1 MHSHTQEHSLTLGL
15 GWSRY
20 ARNMGLIA
28 LRMLL
33 GDRAKYLS
41 LVCGLAF
48 AVLLISQQGAI
59 FLGLLTRSTGPL
71 QNVNQPD
78 LWVGDPWV
86 RWISETRNLSES
98 DLNRVRSVPGV
109 EWAEPFFNARATC
122 DMPSG
127 NIRFV
132 NIVGVDRATMIGRPP
147 EVTRGRL
154 EDLRIPDAVLV
165 EESGR
170 SKLENIDVGE
180 VLKLNDK
187 RAVVVGF
194 CRAKPGFD
202 SPALVY
208 TTFENAVRFVPLG
221 RNAISFILVKMK
233 PGHDHI
239 SVQAAISS
247 LPDLRAFTTE
257 EMRDRSI
264 DFILKETGI
273 GINFGITVLL
283 GIVIGLA
290 VSAAIFYQFTTENI
304 RHYAV
309 LRAMGASRRMMIGM
323 VFLQAGWA
331 GLVGFG
337 IGVGITSGFSL
348 MSRQPG
354 TELAVIFPWWIML
367 GSFVG
372 MIVCVSLGALL
383 SLHRVL
389 TLEPAVVFK

>member
-1 MHSHTQEHSLTLGL
+1 M
-15 GWSRY
+15 WR
-20 ARNMGLIA
+20 IA

-86 RWISETRNLSES
+86 RWISETRNLSDA

-132 NIVGVDRATMIGRPP
+132 NIVGVDRSTMIGRPP
-147 EVTRGRL
+147 EVTQGRL

-170 SKLENIDVGE
+170 PKLENVAVGD

-221 RNAISFILVKMK
+221 RNAISYILVRVK
-233 PGHDHI
+233 PGHDHAT
-239 SVQAAISS
+239 VKAAISA
-247 LPDLRAFTTE
+247 LPDLRAFSTE
-257 EMRDRSI
+257 EMRSRSI

-283 GIVIGLA
+283 GVVIGLA

-309 LRAMGASRRMMIGM
+309 LKAMGASTRVLTGM
-323 VFLQAGWA
+323 VFLQAAWA
-331 GLVGFG
+331 GVIGFG
-337 IGVGITSGFSL
+337 IGVGVTSAFSL
-348 MSRQPG
+348 LSRRPG

-367 GSFVG
+367 GAFVG
-372 MIVCVSLGALL
+372 MIACVSLGALM

-389 TLEPAVVFK
+389 RLEPAMVFK

>member
-1 MHSHTQEHSLTLGL
+1 M
-15 GWSRY
+15 WRV
-20 ARNMGLIA
+20 A

-33 GDRAKYLS
+33 GDRPKYLS
-41 LVCGLAF
+41 LVCGLGF

-71 QNVNQPD
+71 QNVTQPD
-78 LWVGDPWV
+78 LWVADPWV
-86 RWISETRNLSES
+86 RWISETRNLSEA

-122 DMPSG
+122 DLPGG

-132 NIVGVDRATMIGRPP
+132 NIVGIDRTTMIGQPP
-147 EVTRGRL
+147 EVTEGRL

-165 EESGR
+165 EESAR
-170 SKLENIDVGE
+170 PKLEGIGVGDE
-180 VLKLNDK
+180 LKLNDR

-202 SPALVY
+202 SPALIY

-221 RNAISFILVKMK
+221 RNTISFILVRVKE
-233 PGHDHI
+233 GYEHAA
-239 SVQAAISS
+239 VQAAISA
-247 LPDLRAFTTE
+247 LPDLKAFTTE
-257 EMRDRSI
+257 EIRRRSV
-264 DFILKETGI
+264 DFILRETGI

-283 GIVIGLA
+283 GVVIGLA
-290 VSAAIFYQFTTENI
+290 VSAAIFYQFTSENL
-304 RHYAV
+304 RNYAV
-309 LRAMGASRRMMIGM
+309 LKAMGTKKPALIGM
-323 VFLQAGWA
+323 VFLQATWA

-337 IGVGITSGFSL
+337 IGVGVTSVFSL
-348 MSRQPG
+348 MSREPG

-372 MIVCVSLGALL
+372 MILCVSLGAVL
-383 SLHRVL
+383 SLQKVL
-389 TLEPAVVFK
+389 RLEPAVVFK